1 MAVGH
6 LCSDINQGSLNSI
19 IPFLIAAYN
28 FNYATAA
35 TLVFL
40 SNVIG
45 SIIQPICGA
54 LADKKSRPSTMVIG
68 MLLAAGGMS
77 LTGFMTSFAGL
88 AVCVMISG
96 IGSAVFHPQAA
107 RLINKFSDKGH
118 EGFAISVFSFGGSFG
133 FAVGPILITA
143 AIVGLGLK
151 GTGVLAVP
159 AIIASGFLFS
169 QSKYMKDE
177 QIEKSELAENELANS
192 ELAENG
198 LANSELAENGHA
210 NSELAEGSEKTET
223 GEEISAATLNDGIT
237 AAKKDSWG
245 AFLVLG
251 LFVLF
256 RSIALMGMN
265 TFTSLYFI
273 NELGKTEVFGNSMLS
288 LYYSVSTLTTLFG
301 GSLADRIGYTNLLKK
316 ASILL
321 AVSIIAFSLA
331 HSVIPC
337 VILLIPI
344 ACAMNLTYSPIVVL
358 GQKYL
363 PNHVGLASGL
373 TLGLAMSLGGI
384 FSPLLGTIGDNHGL
398 LIVMYVIGGIS
409 ILPAIVSRF
418 LFEPE
423 K

>member
-1 MAVGH
+1 M
-6 LCSDINQGSLNSI
+6 CSDINQGSLNSI

-28 FNYATAA
+28 FNYTTAA

-54 LADKKSRPSTMVIG
+54 LADKKSMPETMVIG

-77 LTGFMTSFAGL
+77 LTGYMSTFGGL
-88 AVCVMISG
+88 AICVIISG

-133 FAVGPILITA
+133 FAVAPIIITA
-143 AIVGLGLK
+143 SIVGLGLK
-151 GTGVLAVP
+151 GTGILCVP

-169 QSKYMKDE
+169 QSRNMKDE
-177 QIEKSELAENELANS
+177 RIAKTVNPADLEKI
-192 ELAENG
+192 G
-198 LANSELAENGHA
+198 LVQEPTVD
-210 NSELAEGSEKTET
+210 K
-223 GEEISAATLNDGIT
+223 
-237 AAKKDSWG
+237 WG
-245 AFLVLG
+245 AFLILG
-251 LFVLF
+251 FFVLF
-256 RSIALMGMN
+256 RSIALIGMN

-273 NELGKTEVFGNSMLS
+273 NELGKTEVFGNTMLS

-301 GSLADRIGYTNLLKK
+301 GTLADRVGYVNLLKI
-316 ASILL
+316 ASLMLGI
-321 AVSIIAFSLA
+321 SIIGFSLA
-331 HSVIPC
+331 HNTVLC

-373 TLGLAMSLGGI
+373 TLGLAMSLGGL

-398 LIVMYVIGGIS
+398 TVVMYVIGGVAV
-409 ILPAIVSRF
+409 LPAIVSWF
-418 LFEPE
+418 LPEPS